1 MTKNNLEHTLSKLGF
16 DIVNEKILDKN
27 EIDKLLGVLSN
38 DGVYAMW
45 VYAKAEKNIK
55 EDNLMNK
62 FDCLFKIVS
71 FTVESKNN
79 WEEFFQTIAENLSN
93 LLFLKDLLEK
103 VLIYA
108 RYHAKA
114 MEE

>member
-1 MTKNNLEHTLSKLGF
+1 MESNTLESVISKVAF
-16 DIVNEKILDKN
+16 DIVNDKILDKN

-45 VYAKAEKNIK
+45 VYAKAENNIK
-55 EDNLMNK
+55 ENNLMEK
-62 FDCLFKIVS
+62 FDSLFKIVN
-71 FTVESKNN
+71 FTYESNKN
-79 WEEFFQTIAENLSN
+79 WEKFFQAIAENPYN

-103 VLIYA
+103 TLIYA

-114 MEE
+114 MGD

>member
-1 MTKNNLEHTLSKLGF
+1 MNENNLEHTLSKLGF
-16 DIVNEKILDKN
+16 DIVNEKILGKN

-55 EDNLMNK
+55 ENNLMDK
-62 FDCLFKIVS
+62 FDYLFKIVN
-71 FTVESKNN
+71 FTGESNKN
-79 WEEFFQTIAENLSN
+79 WEKFFQTITENLFN

-114 MEE
+114 MGE

>member
-1 MTKNNLEHTLSKLGF
+1 MESKTLESVINKVAF
-16 DIVNEKILDKN
+16 DIVNGEILDKN
-27 EIDKLLGVLSN
+27 EIDKLLGVLSS

-55 EDNLMNK
+55 EDKLMGK
-62 FDCLFKIVS
+62 FNYLFEIVG
-71 FTVESKNN
+71 FTGKSDED
-79 WEEFFQTIAENLSN
+79 WEKFFQTIAENLSN